1 MPLIAIIFQHL
12 FWHIYMYVAIS
23 CLKLSCIEGCIFS
36 ASRRLQVQIMACT
49 ADQDA
54 VGYLNDIDEK
64 FGKAMWEKCGQI
76 TI

>member
-1 MPLIAIIFQHL
+1 MYIYIYVYIIY
-12 FWHIYMYVAIS
+12 IYIIYIAIS
-23 CLKLSCIEGCIFS
+23 CLKLSCIEGCIS

-64 FGKAMWEKCGQI
+64 FGKAMWVKCGQI
-76 TI
+76 M